1 MAAGEYDI
9 FAEQGT
15 TYTLSLTYKDSTD
28 SAIDL
33 DSYSGRMQ
41 VRRSIND
48 TQAVLFLTGVTGHA
62 GTEPGSLTGGG
73 STGEFTTGTT
83 QGQTGTGGIMLN
95 TSSAG
100 AYNSTGGIY
109 ISIDSTTMANV
120 PAGNHVYDLE
130 LVAGSTVD
138 RILKGRFEVNAE
150 VTR

>member
-48 TQAVLFLTGVTGHA
+48 TQA
-62 GTEPGSLTGGG
+62 
-73 STGEFTTGTT
+73 
-83 QGQTGTGGIMLN
+83 GTGGIMLN